1 MKADNESRPDDP
13 GLGTNLVCL
22 EKEAQLVLQE
32 LWAKLSANEK
42 LVAYGVPAVVVGWLA
57 GQILG
62 SASEGV
68 AGIYTVTINYFGWG
82 NAGLFA
88 LLALLAAIVVGVVLY
103 LKVAPNMNITWPMPV
118 GQILLGAAGV
128 ALICGVLM
136 TLIQITNGGN
146 PPMLMYVADILVI
159 GGGAVSTW
167 GAYQLY
173 LAK

>member
-1 MKADNESRPDDP
+1 M
-13 GLGTNLVCL
+13 
-22 EKEAQLVLQE
+22 LQE

-62 SASEGV
+62 SSTIG
-68 AGIYTVTINYFGWG
+68 GGSIQGFNIPGVTINYFGWG

-88 LLALLAAIVVGVVLY
+88 LLALLAGIVVGVVLY

-118 GQILLGAAGV
+118 GQILLGAAAV

-146 PPMLMYVADILVI
+146 PPILMYVADVLVI

-173 LAK
+173 LVK